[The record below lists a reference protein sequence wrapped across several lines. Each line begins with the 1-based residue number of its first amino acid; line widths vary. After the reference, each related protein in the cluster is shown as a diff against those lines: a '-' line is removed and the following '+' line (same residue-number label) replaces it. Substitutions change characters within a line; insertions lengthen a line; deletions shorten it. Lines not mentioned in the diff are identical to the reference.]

1 MGVQRIPHAALPYCN
16 VALEEHSDGLALDSL
31 GLVYTVMGEYDI
43 AVASFESFLAW
54 VGTSQKE
61 TCRSHYQPSRIAWIN
76 DLKAGVDPFSD
87 ELLRELR
94 IRPAPPSAVD
104 IC

>member
-1 MGVQRIPHAALPYCN
+1 MLHM
-16 VALEEHSDGLALDSL
+16 EERPEGLVLDSL
-31 GLVYTVMGEYDI
+31 AFGPYAVMGEYDE

-54 VGTSQKE
+54 VGTSQKD
-61 TCRSHYQPSRIAWIN
+61 TCRSHYQPSRVTWIN
-76 DLKAGVDPFSD
+76 DLKAGVDPFSE

-94 IRPAPPSAVD
+94 IRPAPPSAED